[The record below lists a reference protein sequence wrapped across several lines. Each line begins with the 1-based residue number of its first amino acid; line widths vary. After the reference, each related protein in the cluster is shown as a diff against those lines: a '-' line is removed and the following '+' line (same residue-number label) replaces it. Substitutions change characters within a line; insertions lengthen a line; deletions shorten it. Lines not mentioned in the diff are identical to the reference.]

1 MGKRDARVDA
11 YIAKAADFAKPILIE
26 IRERVHAACPEA
38 EEDMKWSSPSFLYHG
53 MLCGM
58 AAFKGHAIFG
68 FWKGPLVLGS
78 RAEDAGTA
86 GSFRTRLTKLS
97 DLPSKKAMAADIKK
111 AMALNEAGVT
121 LPRAARRPAK
131 PVVVPDDL
139 AAALRKNQKAKA
151 EFDRF
156 PPSHKREYVE
166 WITGARQEETRTRRL
181 QTAIRQIS
189 EGKPQ
194 NWKYMKGLGVRD

>member
-58 AAFKGHAIFG
+58 AAFKEHAIFG
-68 FWKGPLVLGS
+68 FWKGPLVIGS

-139 AAALRKNQKAKA
+139 AAALRKNKKAKA

-194 NWKYMKGLGVRD
+194 HWKYMK